1 MVFYIQPLWLPVD
14 YFTRKL
20 IGDIHFILPLSK
32 LKARTT
38 NYIQI
43 VGVSLGLEMEK
54 KVEELEMGLDA
65 QKGFAQMYEDG
76 NMNKRIWG
84 QVVKLH
90 PIIR

>member
-1 MVFYIQPLWLPVD
+1 MVFYVQPSWLPVY
-14 YFTRKL
+14 YFARQF
-20 IGDIHFILPLSK
+20 IGDINFVLTLSK

-76 NMNKRIWG
+76 NMNTRIWG
-84 QVVKLH
+84 
-90 PIIR
+90 